1 MKAEIV
7 GTKKIKLGNNFV
19 AHFAELDE
27 DNFIKR
33 VIVIHNNELLV
44 DNVEKEAKGIE
55 FCKSLY
61 GDNTNWVQCSY
72 NSNFRGFYPSAG
84 DYYDKDNDI
93 FVGGKNL
100 VKNS

>member
-1 MKAEIV
+1 M
-7 GTKKIKLGNNFV
+7 

-27 DNFIKR
+27 DNLVKQ

-72 NSNFRGFYPSAG
+72 NNNFRGHYPSVG
-84 DYYDKDNDI
+84 DYYDKDNDVFI
-93 FVGGKNL
+93 GAKILPKNF
-100 VKNS
+100 